1 MSLVGLIDG
10 LATLPV
16 FQRLRE
22 QVASGRGGLTATAV
36 EPAKPYVLAALWHGW
51 TGPVVVV
58 TPHPDDARRLV
69 GELEAYCGDDAP
81 IYQFAESELLP
92 YERLSVETGTVHERI
107 ASLGALHGLIGGRAA
122 SDRASNGAGNTAPLI
137 VASVTG
143 LMQKTLPPDLL
154 RRQTQ
159 TIRPDQKLSVEAT
172 LLQWA
177 RMAYRIGAVV
187 DEPGTAA
194 RRGGIV
200 DIFGPG
206 HAHPARIDLWGD
218 RVDTLRAFEPG
229 SQRSVHNLDALTVL
243 PAAELL
249 PTLVDHA
256 AVNEMIRALDFSN
269 ARTADRDRIVD
280 DLAEVMAGYPTE
292 SASLYAGFLLH
303 HTLVD
308 HLREVPNVLLVVDE
322 PGEIAEAA
330 LHNESAAERLRLSK
344 QERGELPLGFPA
356 GLAPWSD
363 LGPALAQWPNRL
375 DLSRYHR
382 STAAGETVELPL
394 SAPAGYQGI
403 ERLAE
408 RISASRSRT
417 VIATQHSRRLEE
429 LLRDAG
435 VGARETRS
443 LDAPA
448 ADGVID
454 IVHTTLTGG
463 WALRADSNSTGEP
476 LLTLLSDVEVFGAS
490 KRRLSRPRR
499 HAARFQSTSVEE
511 LTPGQYV
518 VHIDHGIGRFV
529 GTTNRQPGGAA
540 DGDRASSRGESEASA
555 VREYIILEYADADR
569 LFVPMEHLAR
579 LSPYV
584 GGDEASPSPTRLGA
598 QEWTRAV
605 ARARDSTKRL
615 AVDLLALYAQRE
627 TASGFPHAPD
637 TPWQREMED
646 AFPYVETPDQDAAI
660 TEVKEDLERPTPMDR
675 LVCGD
680 VGYGKT
686 EVALRAAFKAVMGG
700 KQVAVLVPTTVLAQQ
715 HYDTF
720 RERLEPYP
728 ITVEVLSRFRTDRDQ
743 DLVVGKLK
751 RGEADIVIGT
761 HRLIQKDVGFKDL
774 GLVIIDE
781 EHRFGVGHK
790 ERMKELRSEVDVLTL
805 TATPIPRTLHMAMA
819 GIRDISTIDTPPE
832 ERLPIK
838 TYLAEA
844 SDDLV
849 REAILR
855 EMDRGG
861 QVYYLHNRVRSIRL
875 VADTIRQLVP
885 DARVLVG
892 HGQMP
897 EGELASVMAD
907 FAEGEADVLVCTTI
921 IESGLDIPAVNTLIV
936 DRAHTFGLAQL
947 YQLRGRIGRRSQRAY
962 AYLLVERGRRLTET
976 AKRRL
981 DTIVAATELG
991 AGFRIAMKDLE
1002 IRGAGN
1008 LLGAEQSGH
1017 IHAVGFDLYTRL
1029 LSEAVSELR
1038 AAAGEAPQSV
1048 VERSEPIVDLGLTA
1062 SVPEE
1067 LVPHMPT
1074 RMAMY
1079 QRLAKAKTIAEADD
1093 LPREFT
1099 DRFGHQ
1105 LPEPLHHLLY
1115 MVRVRIRSRDA
1126 RRGVSDA
1133 ARRPH
1138 HAQAAGGGGRRPH
1151 AAPTRAGP
1159 RRHSRQPADPPHGR
1173 QDRRPLGTSAAR
1185 GARTPRSVPVR
1196 RARVGRASPGRPRV
1210 TRAPASSP
1218 TGGGLRRGEPLNK
1231 SQWVWQKP
1239 SRLTYPP
1246 PP

>member
-1 MSLVGLIDG
+1 MSLVGLIDS
-10 LATLPV
+10 LASLPV

-122 SDRASNGAGNTAPLI
+122 SDRAPNGAGNPAPLI

-172 LLQWA
+172 LQQWA

-206 HAHPARIDLWGD
+206 HPHPARIDLWGD

-229 SQRSVHNLDALTVL
+229 SQRSVHNLDELVVL

-256 AVNEMIRALDFSN
+256 AVDAMIRALDFSN

-308 HLREVPNVLLVVDE
+308 HLREVPNVLVVVDE

-363 LGPALAQWPNRL
+363 IGPALAQWPNRL

-382 STAAGETVELPL
+382 STAAGATVELPL

-408 RISASRSRT
+408 RLSASRSRT

-463 WALRADSNSTGEP
+463 WALRADPSSTGEP

-499 HAARFQSTSVEE
+499 HAARFQSASVEE

-540 DGDRASSRGESEASA
+540 DGDRASSRGESDASA

-569 LFVPMEHLAR
+569 LFVPMEHLGR

-584 GGDEASPSPTRLGA
+584 GGDEATPSPTRLGA

-605 ARARDSTKRL
+605 ARARDSTKKL

-627 TASGFPHAPD
+627 TASGFSHAPD
-637 TPWQREMED
+637 SPWQREMED

-715 HYDTF
+715 HYNTF

-728 ITVEVLSRFRTDRDQ
+728 MTVEVLSRFRTDRDQ

-875 VADTIRQLVP
+875 VADTVRQLVP

-897 EGELASVMAD
+897 EGELAAVMAD

-962 AYLLVERGRRLTET
+962 AYLLVERGRRLTEI
-976 AKRRL
+976 AQRRL
-981 DTIVAATELG
+981 GTIVAATELG

-1038 AAAGEAPQSV
+1038 AAGGEAPQSV

-1062 SVPEE
+1062 SVPED

-1093 LPREFT
+1093 LPREFA

-1115 MVRVRIRSRDA
+1115 MIRVRIRSRDA
-1126 RRGVSDA
+1126 RVESVTRRGDRVTLKLLEEVGG
-1133 ARRPH
+1133 ARMPLQRALGHGVTVGNQQIHLTVGKTDGPWGQALLEVLERLEAFQSAVPELV
-1138 HAQAAGGGGRRPH
+1138 AQAQGA
-1151 AAPTRAGP
+1151 
-1159 RRHSRQPADPPHGR
+1159 
-1173 QDRRPLGTSAAR
+1173 SA
-1185 GARTPRSVPVR
+1185 
-1196 RARVGRASPGRPRV
+1196 
-1210 TRAPASSP
+1210 
-1218 TGGGLRRGEPLNK
+1218 
-1231 SQWVWQKP
+1231 
-1239 SRLTYPP
+1239 
-1246 PP
+1246 

>member
-10 LATLPV
+10 LASLPV

-22 QVASGRGGLTATAV
+22 QVASGRSGLTATAV

-122 SDRASNGAGNTAPLI
+122 SDRAPNGAGNPAPLI

-154 RRQTQ
+154 RRQAQ

-172 LLQWA
+172 LQQWA

-206 HAHPARIDLWGD
+206 HPHPARIDLWGD
-218 RVDTLRAFEPG
+218 RIDTLRAFEPG
-229 SQRSVHNLDALTVL
+229 SQRSVHNLDELVVL

-256 AVNEMIRALDFSN
+256 AVDAIIRALDFSN

-308 HLREVPNVLLVVDE
+308 HLKEVPNVLLVVDE

-363 LGPALAQWPNRL
+363 IGPALAQWPNRL

-408 RISASRSRT
+408 RISVSRSRT

-463 WALRADSNSTGEP
+463 WALRADPNSMGEP

-499 HAARFQSTSVEE
+499 HAARFQSASVEE

-540 DGDRASSRGESEASA
+540 DGDRASSRGESDASA

-569 LFVPMEHLAR
+569 LFVPMEHLGR

-584 GGDEASPSPTRLGA
+584 GGDEATPSPTRLGA

-605 ARARDSTKRL
+605 ARARDSTKKL

-637 TPWQREMED
+637 SPWQREMED

-715 HYDTF
+715 HYETF

-728 ITVEVLSRFRTDRDQ
+728 MTVEVLSRFRTDRDQ

-875 VADTIRQLVP
+875 VADTVRQLVP

-897 EGELASVMAD
+897 EGELAAVMAD

-962 AYLLVERGRRLTET
+962 AYLLVERGRRLTEI
-976 AKRRL
+976 AQRRL
-981 DTIVAATELG
+981 GTIVAATELG

-1038 AAAGEAPQSV
+1038 AAGGEAPQSV

-1062 SVPEE
+1062 SVPED

-1093 LPREFT
+1093 LPREFA

-1126 RRGVSDA
+1126 RVESVTRRGVRITLKLLEEVGG
-1133 ARRPH
+1133 ARMPLQRALGHGVTVGNQQIHLTVGKTDGPWGQALLEVLERLEVFQSAVPELV
-1138 HAQAAGGGGRRPH
+1138 AQA
-1151 AAPTRAGP
+1151 
-1159 RRHSRQPADPPHGR
+1159 Q
-1173 QDRRPLGTSAAR
+1173 
-1185 GARTPRSVPVR
+1185 GAR
-1196 RARVGRASPGRPRV
+1196 A
-1210 TRAPASSP
+1210 
-1218 TGGGLRRGEPLNK
+1218 
-1231 SQWVWQKP
+1231 
-1239 SRLTYPP
+1239 
-1246 PP
+1246 